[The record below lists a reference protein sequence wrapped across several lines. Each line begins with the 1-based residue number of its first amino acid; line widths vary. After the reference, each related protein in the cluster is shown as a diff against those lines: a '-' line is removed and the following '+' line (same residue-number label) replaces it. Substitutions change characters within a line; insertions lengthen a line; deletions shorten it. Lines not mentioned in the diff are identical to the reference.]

1 MTFKFE
7 KLEVW
12 NLALDYIDL
21 IYQITDHLPKH
32 EEYNIKSQIRRA
44 AVSISLNI
52 AEGSTGQSDT
62 EQARFLG
69 LAIRSLVETIACLR
83 IIESRHY
90 LDEKGLRDIN
100 QQAELLVRKLQAFR
114 NALRSETHHVSEET
128 GEYDV

>member
-12 NLALDYIDL
+12 KLSLAYSDQ
-21 IYQITDHLPKH
+21 IYRISEELPKQ
-32 EEYNIKSQIRRA
+32 EDYNLKQQIRRA

-52 AEGSTGQSDT
+52 AEGSTGQSDP

-83 IIESRHY
+83 IIESRNY

-100 QQAELLVRKLQAFR
+100 QQAEQLARKLQAFR
-114 NALRSETHHVSEET
+114 NTLRSNTHHVSEES